1 MKIVGVCPPAINGH
15 GRCYYWWSVRPRSA
29 SILYFMLPVYV
40 CVYIRSHCTCMCHT
54 HSIPTCDTFQGQR
67 ARFHASQGFFP
78 SGEVHWSP
86 HRQGGVCVGSGWVGL
101 LLKSLRNLKF
111 LFNSK
116 PFLLILQLFYL
127 VASSYQMYCNSVE
140 LLRQR
145 GMDIYWTFFLDHS
158 PLELGVD
165 EGIKQRIGGGI
176 MSIPT
181 YTSKWGKI

>member
-29 SILYFMLPVYV
+29 SILYFMLPVHV

-86 HRQGGVCVGSGWVGL
+86 HRQGGVCVCGGGVGGGGGVFYWKAL
-101 LLKSLRNLKF
+101 ETWSSCLIQNLFF
-111 LFNSK
+111 LFCSCSIW
-116 PFLLILQLFYL
+116 LLAVTRCTATQW
-127 VASSYQMYCNSVE
+127 SYWGKE
-140 LLRQR
+140 E
-145 GMDIYWTFFLDHS
+145 W
-158 PLELGVD
+158 
-165 EGIKQRIGGGI
+165 
-176 MSIPT
+176 T
-181 YTSKWGKI
+181 YTGHFSLIIPH